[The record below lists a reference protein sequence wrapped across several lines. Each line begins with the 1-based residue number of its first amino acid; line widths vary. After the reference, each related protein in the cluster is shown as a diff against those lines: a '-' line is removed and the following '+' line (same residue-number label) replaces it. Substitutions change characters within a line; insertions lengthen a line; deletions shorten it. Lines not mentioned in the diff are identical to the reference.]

1 MGMGMMDQRIAG
13 LSGHAICLNW
23 RGFVFLFLFLIDVV
37 IIPF

>member
-1 MGMGMMDQRIAG
+1 MGQRIAG

-23 RGFVFLFLFLIDVV
+23 RGLVFFVLFLIDVV